1 MKRDVYI
8 HLNKMDLWKM
18 EIIDSSFEEKITRKE
33 LLSGGIDLMFCTALK
48 TLCKQGEIT
57 FDDLEQGWNELPDYL
72 VEKLKKDIGIGVI

>member
-48 TLCKQGEIT
+48 NLYKQGEIT
-57 FDDLEQGWNELPDYL
+57 FDDLEQGLNELPDYL

>member
-18 EIIDSSFEEKITRKE
+18 EIIDSSFEEEITRKE

-48 TLCKQGEIT
+48 TLYKQGEIT
-57 FDDLEQGWNELPDYL
+57 FEELEQFWNELPDYL

>member
-48 TLCKQGEIT
+48 TLYKQGEIT
-57 FDDLEQGWNELPDYL
+57 FEELEQFWNELPDYL

>member
-1 MKRDVYI
+1 MKSDVYI

-48 TLCKQGEIT
+48 TLYKQGEIT
-57 FDDLEQGWNELPDYL
+57 FEELEQFWNELPDYL